1 MKEKNTEKA
10 RGKDVDVHQII
21 TTSYNVELNPFIAHF
36 NRNDATFESVNTGGI
51 TEIRVLNASPLASY
65 AFFLEDFRDE
75 MYNQSRAFWLSTD
88 KFIQA
93 LEPLLKFYIDTV
105 ITVERQQYL
114 PTYSEDLINGV
125 VKPLSR
131 FLKTVDESLGT
142 QFFIERA
149 EKLKVSSPTLNFQV
163 TNFSRYGIPELQ
175 LKVSSVIAPIFGEY
189 SRVIPLF
196 EVSTDSSGN
205 STFKLTQGCYDF
217 EVSRYKKKLRFE
229 VKDNATL
236 KINVYDFGRLFRQVL
251 GIRST
256 ESKEKTYRG
265 KKKEKIAKESKKR
278 VEKGQTITKGNR
290 YGLRFVV
297 PKEVYSN
304 PEYREY
310 LNNAQSM
317 KSVKVVV
324 DEYYKKYGKRDY
336 L

>member
-1 MKEKNTEKA
+1 M
-10 RGKDVDVHQII
+10 
-21 TTSYNVELNPFIAHF
+21 NPFIAHF
-36 NRNDATFESVNTGGI
+36 NRNDATFETVNTGGI

-65 AFFLEDFRDE
+65 AFFLEDFRDGL
-75 MYNQSRAFWLSTD
+75 YNQTRAFWLSTD

-93 LEPLLKFYIDTV
+93 LEPLLKFYVDTV
-105 ITVERQQYL
+105 NTVERQQG
-114 PTYSEDLINGV
+114 SSANREDLINGV
-125 VKPLSR
+125 IKPLSR
-131 FLKTVDESLGT
+131 FLKTVDEFLGT
-142 QFFIERA
+142 QFLIERA
-149 EKLKVSSPTLNFQV
+149 EKLRVASPTLNFQV

-175 LKVSSVIAPIFGEY
+175 LKVSSVVAPIFGEY

-205 STFKLTQGCYDF
+205 ATFKLTQGYYDF

-236 KINVYDFGRLFRQVL
+236 KINVYDFGRLFRQLL
-251 GIRST
+251 GIRYT
-256 ESKEKTYRG
+256 ESKEKTYRE

-278 VEKGQTITKGNR
+278 IEEGQTITKGNK
-290 YGLRFVV
+290 YGLKFVV

-317 KSVKVVV
+317 KSVKVIV

>member
-1 MKEKNTEKA
+1 
-10 RGKDVDVHQII
+10 
-21 TTSYNVELNPFIAHF
+21 
-36 NRNDATFESVNTGGI
+36 
-51 TEIRVLNASPLASY
+51 VLNASPLASY

-105 ITVERQQYL
+105 ITVERQQYS
-114 PTYSEDLINGV
+114 PTYREDLINGV

-175 LKVSSVIAPIFGEY
+175 LKVSSVVAPIFGEY

-196 EVSTDSSGN
+196 VVSTDSSGN
-205 STFKLTQGCYDF
+205 ATFKLTQGCYDF
-217 EVSRYKKKLRFE
+217 EVSRYNKKRRFE
-229 VKDNATL
+229 VKDNSAL
-236 KINVYDFGRLFRQVL
+236 KINVYDFSRLFRQLL
-251 GIRST
+251 GIRYT
-256 ESKEKTYRG
+256 ESKDKTYRE
-265 KKKEKIAKESKKR
+265 KKPKESKKR
-278 VEKGQTITKGNR
+278 IEEGQTITKGNKH
-290 YGLRFVV
+290 GLRFVV

-317 KSVKVVV
+317 KSVKVIV
-324 DEYYKKYGKRDY
+324 DEYYRKHG
-336 L
+336 